1 MKLTTRLTILFLA
14 IALAAFCV
22 YYFLFKLPQE
32 NSQKAIEASQ
42 EIARKL
48 ATEFQS
54 AFGFTPEV
62 LVRDCVVVGA
72 ASPILELATV
82 SKPITAETSYGEKDA
97 LTSYSVIVRGDY
109 VVKAGYDLRKQFR
122 ITVSEQGMSAEF
134 PAPEILSVE
143 LMNYTIMNEGGTMD
157 FFWKKTSKQAIQ
169 EVALKR
175 NKERAIE
182 AADSS
187 GILND
192 AREKLLL
199 QTQGI
204 FERVSDKPK
213 NFSIRFR
220 DRD

>member
-14 IALAAFCV
+14 IALAAVCM

-32 NSQKAIEASQ
+32 NSQKAIEASK
-42 EIARKL
+42 EMARKL
-48 ATEFQS
+48 ATEFQN
-54 AFGFTPEV
+54 AVGFTPEV

-97 LTSYSVIVRGDY
+97 LTSYSVIVKGEY
-109 VVKAGYDLRKQFR
+109 IVKAGYDLRKQFR
-122 ITVSEQGMSAEF
+122 ITVSEQGISAEF

-143 LMNYTIMNEGGTMD
+143 LMNYNIMNEGGTLD
-157 FFWKKTSKQAIQ
+157 LFWKKTSKQAIQ

-187 GILND
+187 GILNE

-204 FERVSDKPK
+204 FVRVSDKPR
-213 NFSIRFR
+213 NLSIRFR
-220 DRD
+220 DKE

>member
-1 MKLTTRLTILFLA
+1 MKFTTRLTILFLA
-14 IALAAFCV
+14 IAMAAVCV

-32 NSQKAIEASQ
+32 HSQKAIEASK
-42 EIARKL
+42 EMARKL
-48 ATEFQS
+48 ATEFQNV
-54 AFGFTPEV
+54 FGFTPEV
-62 LVRDCVVVGA
+62 RVHDSVVVGA

-82 SKPITAETSYGEKDA
+82 SKSITAETGYGEKDA

-109 VVKAGYDLRKQFR
+109 IVKAGYDLRKQFR
-122 ITVSEQGMSAEF
+122 ITVTEQGISAEF

-143 LMNYTIMNEGGTMD
+143 LMNYNIMNEGGTME
-157 FFWKKTSKQAIQ
+157 FFWKKTSKQAVQ

-175 NKERAIE
+175 NKERAVQ

-187 GILND
+187 GILNE

-199 QTQGI
+199 QTQSI
-204 FERVSDKPK
+204 FERVSDKQK
-213 NFSIRFR
+213 NLSIQFR

>member
-1 MKLTTRLTILFLA
+1 MKFTTRLTILFLT

-32 NSQKAIEASQ
+32 NSQKAIEASK
-42 EIARKL
+42 EMARKL
-48 ATEFQS
+48 ATEFQNV
-54 AFGFTPEV
+54 FGFTPEV
-62 LVRDCVVVGA
+62 WVRDSVVVGA

-82 SKPITAETSYGEKDA
+82 SKPITAETGYGEKDA
-97 LTSYSVIVRGDY
+97 MTSYSVIVRGNY

-122 ITVSEQGMSAEF
+122 ITVTEQGISAEF
-134 PAPEILSVE
+134 PEPEILSVE
-143 LMNYTIMNEGGTMD
+143 LMNYNIINEGGTLD
-157 FFWKKTSKQAIQ
+157 LFWRKTAKQAIQ

-175 NKERAIE
+175 NKERAVQ

-187 GILND
+187 GILNE

-213 NFSIRFR
+213 NLSVRFR

>member
-14 IALAAFCV
+14 IALAAVCV

-32 NSQKAIEASQ
+32 HSQKAIEASK
-42 EIARKL
+42 EMARKL
-48 ATEFQS
+48 ATEFQN

-62 LVRDCVVVGA
+62 RVHDSVVVGA

-82 SKPITAETSYGEKDA
+82 SKPVMAETSYGEKDA
-97 LTSYSVIVRGDY
+97 MTSYSVIVRGDY

-122 ITVSEQGMSAEF
+122 ITVSEQGISAEF
-134 PAPEILSVE
+134 PEPKILSVE
-143 LMNYTIMNEGGTMD
+143 LMNYNIMNEGGTLD
-157 FFWKKTSKQAIQ
+157 LFWKKTAKQAIQ

-187 GILND
+187 GILNE

-213 NFSIRFR
+213 NLSIRFR
-220 DRD
+220 ERD